1 MFLARKITRA
11 KWEHTT
17 INAGRIPADAVP
29 ADLRTRNNALSFW
42 RCGSASDEEL
52 DDAVLAL
59 AASSTRLDKIDL
71 VWVSEADLQADGQEL
86 VDTKGQTPVQDL
98 IEKHVDAQQLDYER
112 LGKIAAKVALAI
124 NGCRFRRVSKQ
135 RVKSLLAKAMERQ
148 RVEITELGGVA
159 SELNN

>member
-17 INAGRIPADAVP
+17 INAGRIPADAVT

-59 AASSTRLDKIDL
+59 AAGSTRLLKIDL

-112 LGKIAAKVALAI
+112 LGKSRPRLRWRLMGVVFDECPSSESKVSWQKLWR
-124 NGCRFRRVSKQ
+124 G
-135 RVKSLLAKAMERQ
+135 
-148 RVEITELGGVA
+148 
-159 SELNN
+159 SEWK